1 MKPTMATTPP
11 SITLL
16 KPRIAVI
23 SVGGGGG
30 NAVNN
35 MIMQYLEGA
44 EFILANT
51 DAQAL
56 SMSKAPRLVQLGPT
70 VTEGL
75 GAGSLADIGQAA
87 ADESIDE
94 IMDHLDGMHM
104 CFVTAGMGAEQAQVR
119 HTSSPVLDHHFPVI
133 EMAGLRLLF
142 LRTRS
147 RHE

>member
-75 GAGSLADIGQAA
+75 VP
-87 ADESIDE
+87 
-94 IMDHLDGMHM
+94 DHWLILDRRQP
-104 CFVTAGMGAEQAQVR
+104 TN
-119 HTSSPVLDHHFPVI
+119 
-133 EMAGLRLLF
+133 RL
-142 LRTRS
+142 TRS
-147 RHE
+147 WTTSTECICVS